1 MVSGAGWAAFVSLRG
16 TKSPSRLQCRSVA
29 ELILYAI
36 PAFVL
41 LLAVELWSFRLAA
54 DEDLVGYEAR
64 DTRTS
69 LSMGAGNVVINA
81 VWKLAVVVVYAGL
94 YELTP
99 LRMPADEWWTY
110 VLLFFADDF
119 AYYWFHRI
127 HHEVRV
133 FWASHVVHHSSQHYN
148 LSTALRQTWTP
159 MTALPFW
166 AGLALLGFAPWM
178 ILTQQAI
185 SLIYQFWI
193 HTERVGRLP
202 APFEFVFNTPSHHRV
217 HHGSNELLPRPQL
230 RRHPDR
236 LGPPVRD
243 LPGGDGAGA
252 VRADA
257 EPAHLQAAPGGLPR
271 VRGDRPRRARRRQ
284 LGRAPR
290 LHVPRPWL
298 VAGRAPGRDARL
310 SQQAWTAAA
319 LLTTSKARPG
329 MRLSWLR
336 LSSFQRRSLL
346 PLKYQLEP
354 LSATIRP

>member
-1 MVSGAGWAAFVSLRG
+1 MG
-16 TKSPSRLQCRSVA
+16 

-41 LLAVELWSFRLAA
+41 LFAVELWSFRLAA

-166 AGLALLGFAPWM
+166 AGLALLGFQPWM

-193 HTERVGRLP
+193 HTERIGRLP
-202 APFEFVFNTPSHHRV
+202 APIEFVFNTPSHHRV
-217 HHGSNELLPRPQL
+217 HHGSNELYL
-230 RRHPDR
+230 DR
-236 LGPPVRD
+236 NYGGTDHLGPPLRH
-243 LPGGDGAGA
+243 LPGGGRAGS
-252 VRADA
+252 VWADA
-257 EPAHLQAAPGGLPR
+257 EPPHLQAAPGGVPR
-271 VRGDRPRRARRRQ
+271 VRRNRPRRARRQQ
-284 LGRAPR
+284 LAPPLR
-290 LHVPRPWL
+290 LHVPRPRL
-298 VAGRAPGRDARL
+298 VAGRERGRNAGLSCRRAHLAR
-310 SQQAWTAAA
+310 
-319 LLTTSKARPG
+319 
-329 MRLSWLR
+329 
-336 LSSFQRRSLL
+336 
-346 PLKYQLEP
+346 
-354 LSATIRP
+354 I

>member
-1 MVSGAGWAAFVSLRG
+1 MAD
-16 TKSPSRLQCRSVA
+16 
-29 ELILYAI
+29 LILYAI

-81 VWKLAVVVVYAGL
+81 VWKLVVVVVYAGL

-110 VLLFFADDF
+110 VLLFLADDF

-159 MTALPFW
+159 MTSLPFW
-166 AGLALLGFAPWM
+166 AGLALLGFQPWM

-193 HTERVGRLP
+193 HTERIGRFP
-202 APFEFVFNTPSHHRV
+202 APIEFVFNTPSHHRV
-217 HHGSNELLPRPQL
+217 HHGSNDLYLDRNYGGIL
-230 RRHPDR
+230 IVWDR
-236 LGPPVRD
+236 LFGTFQ
-243 LPGGDGAGA
+243 G
-252 VRADA
+252 
-257 EPAHLQAAPGGLPR
+257 ETER
-271 VRGDRPRRARRRQ
+271 VRYGLTQNLRTFRPTRVAFHEFAAIARDVRGATSWRHR
-284 LGRAPR
+284 LGYLFRGPGWS
-290 LHVPRPWL
+290 PD
-298 VAGRAPGRDARL
+298 GRGGGTR
-310 SQQAWTAAA
+310 
-319 LLTTSKARPG
+319 G
-329 MRLSWLR
+329 
-336 LSSFQRRSLL
+336 
-346 PLKYQLEP
+346 
-354 LSATIRP
+354 